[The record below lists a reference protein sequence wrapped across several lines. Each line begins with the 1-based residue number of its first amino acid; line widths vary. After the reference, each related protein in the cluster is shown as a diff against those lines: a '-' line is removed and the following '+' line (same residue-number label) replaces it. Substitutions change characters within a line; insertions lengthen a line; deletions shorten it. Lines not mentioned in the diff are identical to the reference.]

1 MQVFDFNNQYNKT
14 ENKILLLQIPFTKDC
29 GAKNKCISDLALN
42 VKASIA
48 GDR

>member
-1 MQVFDFNNQYNKT
+1 MN
-14 ENKILLLQIPFTKDC
+14 ILLLQIPFTKDC
-29 GAKNKCISDLALN
+29 GAKNKCISDLVLN